1 MSKMELYLKIY
12 PDGTLSWIPL
22 FRKPRFDFGYN
33 GAEVLDVSDLYPVI
47 GCSCVELVHTRIGRV
62 VILVDESG
70 KVKDPSL
77 KVNPL
82 ASKLYAGAPYGD
94 MIHGP
99 AVVFALR
106 PLPHNHGQDLFPLN
120 KSELN
125 LLSVC
130 LGVPIPEVPH
140 V

>member
-1 MSKMELYLKIY
+1 MSKMERYLKID

-22 FRKPRFDFGYN
+22 CRKPRFNCVYHGED
-33 GAEVLDVSDLYPVI
+33 ALDVADLYPVI
-47 GCSCVELVHTRIGRV
+47 GCSCVEQVYTRIRGI

-70 KVKDPSL
+70 RVKNPPQ

-99 AVVFALR
+99 AVVFSLR
-106 PLPHNHGQDLFPLN
+106 PTPPIGEQNLFPLN

-130 LGVPIPEVPH
+130 LGVSIPD
-140 V
+140 

>member
-1 MSKMELYLKIY
+1 MSKMELYLKID

-22 FRKPRFDFGYN
+22 CRKPRFTCVYHGEQ
-33 GAEVLDVSDLYPVI
+33 ALDIADLYPVI
-47 GCSCVELVHTRIGRV
+47 GCSCVEQVYTRIRGV
-62 VILVDESG
+62 VIMVDESG
-70 KVKDPSL
+70 KIKNPPQP
-77 KVNPL
+77 VNPL

-106 PLPHNHGQDLFPLN
+106 PTPPIGELDIFPLN
-120 KSELN
+120 KSELS

-130 LGVPIPEVPH
+130 LGVSIPEV
-140 V
+140 

>member
-1 MSKMELYLKIY
+1 MSKMERYLKID

-22 FRKPRFDFGYN
+22 CRKPRFNCVYHGEE
-33 GAEVLDVSDLYPVI
+33 ALDVADLYPVI
-47 GCSCVELVHTRIGRV
+47 GCSCVEQVYTRIRGI

-70 KVKDPSL
+70 RIKNPPQR
-77 KVNPL
+77 VNPL

-99 AVVFALR
+99 AVVFAMR
-106 PLPHNHGQDLFPLN
+106 PTPPIGEHDLFPLTKN
-120 KSELN
+120 ELN

-130 LGVPIPEVPH
+130 LGVSIPD
-140 V
+140 

>member
-1 MSKMELYLKIY
+1 M
-12 PDGTLSWIPL
+12 
-22 FRKPRFDFGYN
+22 
-33 GAEVLDVSDLYPVI
+33 I
-47 GCSCVELVHTRIGRV
+47 GCSCVEQVYTRIRGI

-70 KVKDPSL
+70 KVKYPPQ

-99 AVVFALR
+99 AVVFAMR
-106 PLPHNHGQDLFPLN
+106 PTPPIGERDLFPLN

-125 LLSVC
+125 LLSIC
-130 LGVPIPEVPH
+130 LGVDIPKP
-140 V
+140 

>member
-1 MSKMELYLKIY
+1 MSKMERYLKID

-22 FRKPRFDFGYN
+22 CRKPRYDSVYN
-33 GAEVLDVSDLYPVI
+33 GAEAISVADLYPVI
-47 GCSCVELVHTRIGRV
+47 GCSCVEQVYTRIGRV

-70 KVKDPSL
+70 KVKNPPQ

-99 AVVFALR
+99 AVVFAMR
-106 PLPHNHGQDLFPLN
+106 PTPPIGEHDLFPLTKN
-120 KSELN
+120 ELN

-130 LGVPIPEVPH
+130 LGVRIPD
-140 V
+140 

>member
-1 MSKMELYLKIY
+1 MSKMELYLKID

-22 FRKPRFDFGYN
+22 CRKPRFNCVYHGEE
-33 GAEVLDVSDLYPVI
+33 ALDIFDLYPVI
-47 GCSCVELVHTRIGRV
+47 GCSCVEQVYTRIRGV

-70 KVKDPSL
+70 KIKWPPQP
-77 KVNPL
+77 VNPL

-99 AVVFALR
+99 AVVFSLR
-106 PLPHNHGQDLFPLN
+106 PTPPIGEHDLFPLTKN
-120 KSELN
+120 ELN

-130 LGVPIPEVPH
+130 LGVPIPEP
-140 V
+140 

>member
-1 MSKMELYLKIY
+1 MSKMELYLKID

-22 FRKPRFDFGYN
+22 CRKPRFNCVYHGEQ
-33 GAEVLDVSDLYPVI
+33 ALDIADLYPLI
-47 GCSCVELVHTRIGRV
+47 GCSCVELVYTRIRGV
-62 VILVDESG
+62 VIMVDVSG
-70 KVKDPSL
+70 VIKDSPQP
-77 KVNPL
+77 VNPL
-82 ASKLYAGAPYGD
+82 ASKLYAGASFGF

-106 PLPHNHGQDLFPLN
+106 PMPPTYEQDLFPLN

-130 LGVPIPEVPH
+130 LGVPIPDV
-140 V
+140 

>member
-1 MSKMELYLKIY
+1 MSKMELYLKID

-22 FRKPRFDFGYN
+22 CRKPRFNCVYHGE
-33 GAEVLDVSDLYPVI
+33 AALDITDLYPVI
-47 GCSCVELVHTRIGRV
+47 GCSCVEQVYTRIRGV
-62 VILVDESG
+62 VIMVDDSG
-70 KVKDPSL
+70 RIKNPPQP
-77 KVNPL
+77 VNRL

-106 PLPHNHGQDLFPLN
+106 PTPPIGEHDLFPLT
-120 KSELN
+120 KSELS

-130 LGVPIPEVPH
+130 LGVPIP
-140 V
+140 

>member
-1 MSKMELYLKIY
+1 MSKMELYLKID

-22 FRKPRFDFGYN
+22 CRKRLFDSVFN
-33 GAEVLDVSDLYPVI
+33 GAEGLDVSDLYPVI
-47 GCSCVELVHTRIGRV
+47 GCSCVEQVHTRIRGV

-70 KVKDPSL
+70 KIKDPPQP
-77 KVNPL
+77 VNPL

-99 AVVFALR
+99 AVVFSLR
-106 PLPHNHGQDLFPLN
+106 PTPPIGEHDLFPLH

-130 LGVPIPEVPH
+130 LGVPIPEV
-140 V
+140 